1 MSKSTAKKNSIERHT
16 TMDTIMTNSPEV
28 ISILLQNKMHC
39 VGCLLSPFHDLSD
52 AAFEHELDEDELI
65 RQLRLAGID
74 IVA

>member
-1 MSKSTAKKNSIERHT
+1 MSKRTAKKNNIERHT

-39 VGCLLSPFHDLSD
+39 VGCLLASFHDLAD
-52 AAFEHELDEDELI
+52 AAVEHELDENELI
-65 RQLRLAGID
+65 RQLQQVGID